1 MSVERVREGEEPSAV
16 IASYGFCR
24 TTIYKWL
31 NTVKGRGRG
40 LAALRSRK
48 GTGRPRKLTA
58 VQERQVFRWINGK
71 DPRQYGFDFGLW
83 TRQVVAELVAD
94 RFGVKLSLASVGKL
108 LAELGLTPQKPLMRA
123 YERDPAAI
131 EVWKRDTYPSI
142 AARAK
147 RLGAEIYFW
156 DESGFRADAVQ
167 GRTWGVKG
175 ETPIVAVPGKR
186 QSVSAASAV
195 NAKGAFWFATYKGGM
210 RADLFVAMLKQIMR
224 RRRKPLFLVID
235 SLPAHKAKLVRDYV
249 ETTNGKLKLYFLPG
263 YAPELNP
270 DELVWSHMKRTGTAK
285 RPLASNELLQE
296 RIEADLINIQNN
308 RALVRSFFKAPD
320 VAYIADG
327 WRAPRLL
334 RLADLLIGDH
344 EIGKTETGASRM
356 IRPRRWQSLP
366 RFALTA
372 DRRFRECPDTPR
384 DSSGVRAI
392 AFSLCTPLLRDTRR
406 RENEKLEVPLH
417 RPSQEPVRTALLA
430 SVTASS

>member
-1 MSVERVREGEEPSAV
+1 MAEQGEGSRAGACCSVFPQRDRPSSQADSGART
-16 IASYGFCR
+16 AS
-24 TTIYKWL
+24 L
-31 NTVKGRGRG
+31 S
-40 LAALRSRK
+40 LD
-48 GTGRPRKLTA
+48 
-58 VQERQVFRWINGK
+58 QRQVFRWINGK

-83 TRQVVAELVAD
+83 TRQVVAELIAE
-94 RFGVKLSLASVGKL
+94 RFGIKLSLASVGKL
-108 LAELGLTPQKPLMRA
+108 LAELGLTPQKPLLRA

-131 EVWKRDTYPSI
+131 EAWKRDTYPSI

-210 RADLFVAMLKQIMR
+210 SADLFVAMLKQIMR

-235 SLPAHKAKLVRDYV
+235 SLPAHKARLVSDYV
-249 ETTNGKLKLYFLPG
+249 ETTKGKLKLYFLPG

-285 RPLASNELLQE
+285 RPLALNEVLQD

-308 RALVRSFFKAPD
+308 RVLVRSFFKAPD

-327 WRAPRLL
+327 
-334 RLADLLIGDH
+334 
-344 EIGKTETGASRM
+344 
-356 IRPRRWQSLP
+356 
-366 RFALTA
+366 
-372 DRRFRECPDTPR
+372 
-384 DSSGVRAI
+384 
-392 AFSLCTPLLRDTRR
+392 
-406 RENEKLEVPLH
+406 
-417 RPSQEPVRTALLA
+417 
-430 SVTASS
+430 

>member
-1 MSVERVREGEEPSAV
+1 MSVERVREGEVPSAV

-24 TTIYKWL
+24 TTIYRWL
-31 NTVKGRGRG
+31 RAAKGRGRG

-48 GTGRPRKLTA
+48 GTGRPPKLTA
-58 VQERQVFRWINGK
+58 AQGRQVFRWINGK

-83 TRQVVAELVAD
+83 TRQVVAELVSD

-131 EVWKRDTYPSI
+131 DAWKRDTYPSI
-142 AARAK
+142 AAWAK

-167 GRTWGVKG
+167 GRTWGVRG
-175 ETPIVAVPGKR
+175 QTPIVAVPGKR

-210 RADLFVAMLKQIMR
+210 SADLFVAMLKQIMR

-249 ETTNGKLKLYFLPG
+249 EATDGKLQLYFLPG

-296 RIEADLINIQNN
+296 RIEADLIGIQNN

-320 VAYIADG
+320 VAYITDG
-327 WRAPRLL
+327 
-334 RLADLLIGDH
+334 
-344 EIGKTETGASRM
+344 
-356 IRPRRWQSLP
+356 
-366 RFALTA
+366 
-372 DRRFRECPDTPR
+372 
-384 DSSGVRAI
+384 
-392 AFSLCTPLLRDTRR
+392 
-406 RENEKLEVPLH
+406 
-417 RPSQEPVRTALLA
+417 
-430 SVTASS
+430 